1 MYVAFFVYVA
11 LFYYTV
17 GNNISPKHRSNL
29 KFVQLLAILKSNQLK
44 KYGISA
50 VLQSFMDDLNQ
61 LESVSNICY
70 IQKTREKKNTN
81 IAE

>member
-17 GNNISPKHRSNL
+17 GNISPKHRSNL

-70 IQKTREKKNTN
+70 IQKQERKKQLLKC
-81 IAE
+81 